1 MSKIQTLTIALIL
14 LTISLIQNADGCS
27 CMVLPSPKDYFCSSS
42 FVAIIRVDE
51 EAVQCGFF
59 SKCYPIH
66 LMQSLKIDSGKV
78 SKESFVNMT
87 YVKTPEDEAMCGVAL
102 TPKEEYIVTGVLSN
116 NGEISL
122 FSCGLVVNWTQM
134 DEERKGAFLQSFEP
148 RLYCTEREG
157 GRIPIK
163 R

>member
-1 MSKIQTLTIALIL
+1 MTVAIFL
-14 LTISLIQNADGCS
+14 LTTAFIENADGCS

-42 FVAIIRVDE
+42 FVAIVRVDE
-51 EAVQCGFF
+51 DAVPCGFF
-59 SKCYPIH
+59 SRCYPIH

-87 YVKTPEDEAMCGVAL
+87 YIKTPEDEGMCGVTL
-102 TPKEEYIVTGVLSN
+102 VPKEEYIVTGTLSTS
-116 NGEISL
+116 GEIAI
-122 FSCGLVVNWTQM
+122 FSCGLIVNWTQM
-134 DEERKGAFLQSFEP
+134 DEERKGLFLQSFEP

-157 GRIPIK
+157 GRAPIK